1 LKSLRDVIEAK
12 GVAFGAWSSLP
23 APFATELL
31 ARSGYD
37 WMCVD
42 MQHGQVGSV
51 ESLMPL
57 LQVINAHDVPA
68 FVRIP
73 WKTNFAVA
81 MHAVDYGAQGVVVPM
96 VDTAEEATAIVAAL
110 RYPPDGERS
119 WGPVRARLLLDDY
132 SPAKANDH
140 VFCFVMIETRS
151 GLDHIDEI
159 LSVPGVDGAYI
170 GPNDLS
176 VSHGGPPLP
185 TSKNSLLCE
194 LAEQVLK
201 ACQRSGRAAG
211 FHTDGPDEAL
221 YWSERGFQVVN
232 VSSDAGL
239 IAAGSEANL
248 AKVAAALRQGASPA
262 RDARTTAKTAVR
274 R

>member
-1 LKSLRDVIEAK
+1 VVKSLQDVIEAK
-12 GVAFGAWSSLP
+12 GVAFGAWSVMP

-31 ARSGYD
+31 ARAGYD

-42 MQHGQVGSV
+42 MQHGQVGSL

-57 LQVINAHDVPA
+57 LQVINAQDVPA

-81 MHAVDYGAQGVVVPM
+81 MQAVDYGAQGVIVPM
-96 VDTAEEATAIVAAL
+96 VDTAEEATAIAGAL
-110 RYPPDGERS
+110 RYPPEGERS
-119 WGPVRARLLLDDY
+119 WAPVRARLLLDGY
-132 SPAKANDH
+132 SPARGNEH

-151 GLDHIDEI
+151 GLERIDEI

-185 TSKNSLLCE
+185 TSKNALLSE
-194 LAEQVLK
+194 LAERVLE
-201 ACQRSGRAAG
+201 ACKRCGCVAG
-211 FHTDGPDEAL
+211 FHADGPDEAL
-221 YWSERGFQVVN
+221 YWSGRGFQVVN
-232 VSSDAGL
+232 LSTDAGL
-239 IAAGSEANL
+239 IAAGSAANL
-248 AKVAAALRQGASPA
+248 ARIATGAH
-262 RDARTTAKTAVR
+262 RTAVAEG
-274 R
+274 

>member
-1 LKSLRDVIEAK
+1 MKSLRDVTGSG
-12 GVAFGAWSSLP
+12 GVAFGAWSIIPS
-23 APFATELL
+23 PFATELL

-73 WKTNFAVA
+73 WKTNFTVA
-81 MHAVDYGAQGVVVPM
+81 MHAVDYGAQGVIVPM
-96 VDTAEEATAIVAAL
+96 VDTAEEAADIVRAL
-110 RYPPDGERS
+110 RYPPEGERS
-119 WGPVRARLLLDDY
+119 WAPVRARLLLDNY
-132 SPAKANDH
+132 SPAIANEH

-151 GLDHIDEI
+151 GLDHVDEI

-185 TSKNSLLCE
+185 TSKNPLLCD
-194 LAEQVLK
+194 LADRVLD
-201 ACQRSGRAAG
+201 ACKRSGRVAG
-211 FHTDGPDEAL
+211 FHTDGPEEAL
-221 YWSERGFQVVN
+221 YWSGRGFQVVN

-239 IAAGSEANL
+239 IAAGSAAN
-248 AKVAAALRQGASPA
+248 VADIVAGRGQRA
-262 RDARTTAKTAVR
+262 
-274 R
+274 

>member
-1 LKSLRDVIEAK
+1 VASVKSLRDVIEAE
-12 GVAFGAWSSLP
+12 GVAFGAWSLMP

-31 ARSGYD
+31 ARSGYG

-73 WKTNFAVA
+73 WKTNFTVA
-81 MHAVDYGAQGVVVPM
+81 MHAVDYGAQGVIVPM
-96 VDTAEEATAIVAAL
+96 VDTAEEAADIVRAL
-110 RYPPDGERS
+110 RYPPAGERS
-119 WGPVRARLLLDDY
+119 WAPVRARLLLENY
-132 SPAKANDH
+132 SPAKANEQ

-151 GLDHIDEI
+151 GLDNIDEI

-185 TSKNSLLCE
+185 TSKNTLLSE
-194 LAEQVLK
+194 LAQRVLE
-201 ACQRSGRAAG
+201 ACKRSGRVAG
-211 FHTDGPDEAL
+211 FHADGPDEAL
-221 YWSERGFQVVN
+221 YWAGRGFQVVN
-232 VSSDAGL
+232 VCTDAGL
-239 IAAGSEANL
+239 IAAGSAANV
-248 AKVAAALRQGASPA
+248 AKIAAGRRQRA
-262 RDARTTAKTAVR
+262 
-274 R
+274 

>member
-1 LKSLRDVIEAK
+1 MKSLRDVTGSG
-12 GVAFGAWSSLP
+12 GVAFGAWSIIPS
-23 APFATELL
+23 PFATELL

-73 WKTNFAVA
+73 WKTNFTVA
-81 MHAVDYGAQGVVVPM
+81 MHAVDYGAQGVIVPM
-96 VDTAEEATAIVAAL
+96 VDTAEEAAEIVRAL
-110 RYPPDGERS
+110 RYPPEGERS
-119 WGPVRARLLLDDY
+119 WAPVRARLLLDNY
-132 SPAKANDH
+132 SPAIANEH

-151 GLDHIDEI
+151 GLDHVDEI

-185 TSKNSLLCE
+185 TSKNPLLCD
-194 LAEQVLK
+194 LADRVLD
-201 ACQRSGRAAG
+201 ACKRSGRVAG
-211 FHTDGPDEAL
+211 FHTDGPEEAL
-221 YWSERGFQVVN
+221 YWSGRGFQVVN

-239 IAAGSEANL
+239 IAAGSAAN
-248 AKVAAALRQGASPA
+248 VADIVAGRGQRA
-262 RDARTTAKTAVR
+262 
-274 R
+274 

>member
-1 LKSLRDVIEAK
+1 MKSLRDALETK
-12 GVAFGAWSSLP
+12 GVAFGAWSSMP

-42 MQHGQVGSV
+42 MQHGQVGSI

-68 FVRIP
+68 FVRVP
-73 WKTNFAVA
+73 WKTNFTVA
-81 MHAVDYGAQGVVVPM
+81 MHAVDYGAQGVIVPM
-96 VDTAEEATAIVAAL
+96 VDNPEEAAAIAGAL
-110 RYPPDGERS
+110 HYPPEGERS
-119 WGPVRARLLLDDY
+119 WGPVRARLIIDDY
-132 SPAKANDH
+132 SPAKANEH

-151 GLDHIDEI
+151 GFDHIDEI

-185 TSKNSLLCE
+185 TSKNPLLCE
-194 LAEQVLK
+194 LAEQVLE
-201 ACQRSGRAAG
+201 ACKRSGRTAG

-221 YWSERGFQVVN
+221 YWSGLGFQVVN
-232 VSSDAGL
+232 VSTDAGL
-239 IAAGSEANL
+239 IAAGSASNM
-248 AKVAAALRQGASPA
+248 AKIVAAARQTE
-262 RDARTTAKTAVR
+262 TTAGSSGRA
-274 R
+274 

>member
-1 LKSLRDVIEAK
+1 VKSLRDVIEAK
-12 GVAFGAWSSLP
+12 GVAFGAWSTLP

-57 LQVINAHDVPA
+57 LQVINGHDVPA

-81 MHAVDYGAQGVVVPM
+81 MHAVDYGAQGVIVPM
-96 VDTAEEATAIVAAL
+96 VDTAAEAADIVRAL
-110 RYPPDGERS
+110 HYPPEGERS
-119 WGPVRARLLLDDY
+119 WAPVRARLLVDNY
-132 SPAKANDH
+132 SPAKANEH

-151 GLDHIDEI
+151 ALENIDDI

-185 TSKNSLLCE
+185 SSKNTLLSE
-194 LAEQVLK
+194 LAERVLD
-201 ACQRSGRAAG
+201 ACKRAGRPAG
-211 FHTDGPDEAL
+211 FHADGPDEAL

-232 VSSDAGL
+232 VCSDVAL
-239 IAAGSEANL
+239 IAAGSAANV
-248 AKVAAALRQGASPA
+248 AKIVAGRRQTGVGIGP
-262 RDARTTAKTAVR
+262 RPGQLLTGKK
-274 R
+274 

>member
-1 LKSLRDVIEAK
+1 MRSLRDVIESK
-12 GVAFGAWSSLP
+12 GTAFGAWSVMP

-57 LQVINAHDVPA
+57 LQVINAQDVPA

-73 WKTNFAVA
+73 WKSNFAVA
-81 MHAVDYGAQGVVVPM
+81 MHAVDYGAQGVIVPM
-96 VDTAEEATAIVAAL
+96 VDTADEATAIAAAL
-110 RYPPDGERS
+110 RYPPEGARS
-119 WGPVRARLLLDDY
+119 WGPARARLLLDGY
-132 SPAKANDH
+132 GPAKANQH

-151 GLDHIDEI
+151 GLEHIDEI

-170 GPNDLS
+170 GPCDLS
-176 VSHGGPPLP
+176 VSHGGPPVP
-185 TSKNSLLCE
+185 TSKNALLSE
-194 LAEQVLK
+194 LAETVVH
-201 ACQRSGRAAG
+201 ACRRNGRVAG

-232 VSSDAGL
+232 VSVDAGL
-239 IAAGSEANL
+239 IASGSAANL
-248 AKVAAALRQGASPA
+248 AKVAAAKVAAANRPLEQ
-262 RDARTTAKTAVR
+262 AVR
-274 R
+274 SGAVA